1 MPELVRML
9 SDFEEVLAGYRALVE
24 RTHAAFLVVLFPV
37 RVQVSERDWKLLY
50 RATGLDP
57 AGFDL
62 ERPNRS
68 ILRFCADRRMDC
80 LDLLPAFREA
90 QRAGRGPLFRAL
102 GDMHFNDQGQA
113 VAAAAIA
120 RHPSVGG
127 R

>member
-1 MPELVRML
+1 
-9 SDFEEVLAGYRALVE
+9 
-24 RTHAAFLVVLFPV
+24 
-37 RVQVSERDWKLLY
+37 
-50 RATGLDP
+50 
-57 AGFDL
+57 
-62 ERPNRS
+62 
-68 ILRFCADRRMDC
+68 MDC

-113 VAAAAIA
+113 VAASAIA